1 MAGGRVT
8 LRAATAGVHG
18 LESATPMP
26 GYGSAFGRGLILG
39 AGAALLYAV
48 ARETMAPAR
57 QRSPADRLEADDA
70 DSQPTP
76 DRQQRHP
83 DQQLHTNRE
92 QHRIDWLHR
101 RGDER
106 LRQQAQAD
114 ERGRMI
120 DWDWAT
126 RVAVRTAGR
135 TPTLHPGARAQL
147 QAQYES
153 LLREIEQ
160 PIAAYTGNDLSLNN
174 TRVEVLDRAGW
185 IRANMVNFRALLQPV
200 EEFYA
205 ESVNQAGRQGSPA
218 ALQHGARLML
228 SSQVGVLVGY
238 LARRVLGQYDI
249 ALLSGEPATA
259 GGEPATT
266 SGQPV
271 PTGGRSPATDGGSA
285 TVGGRLYFVE
295 PNLQHVEHTLGV
307 PPDELRRWIALHEAT
322 HAHEFELHPWVRT
335 YLNASLRQYLR
346 LLIDDMRSRS
356 DESTLLTI
364 VNRFVGNIRHGHNVI
379 NALMTPQ
386 QRELMSRLQA
396 LMSLAEGYSNHVMNN
411 VGREL
416 LPNFDLL
423 HERVE
428 HRQRNRSRVEQVFL
442 RITGLSLKMEQYRL
456 GELFVDEVVKQ
467 RSIAF
472 ANRAWESLEALPS
485 EAEIRDPQRWIGRME
500 AARIG

>member
-1 MAGGRVT
+1 
-8 LRAATAGVHG
+8 
-18 LESATPMP
+18 MP

-48 ARETMAPAR
+48 ARETMAPTR
-57 QRSPADRLEADDA
+57 QRSPADRLQADDG
-70 DSQPTP
+70 DNPPTP
-76 DRQQRHP
+76 DRQQLP
-83 DQQLHTNRE
+83 TDQQLHTNGE
-92 QHRIDWLHR
+92 QHRIQRLHT
-101 RGDER
+101 RGDGR
-106 LRQQAQAD
+106 PRRRAQAD

-126 RVAVRTAGR
+126 NVAFRTAGR

-147 QAQYES
+147 QAQYEG

-185 IRANMVNFRALLQPV
+185 IRANMVNFRSLLQPV
-200 EEFYA
+200 EEFYS

-249 ALLSGEPATA
+249 ALLSAEPATA
-259 GGEPATT
+259 AGESAAAGGVPATT
-266 SGQPV
+266 GAEP
-271 PTGGRSPATDGGSA
+271 A
-285 TVGGRLYFVE
+285 TVGGKLYFVE
-295 PNLQHVEHTLGV
+295 PNLQQVEHTLGV
-307 PPDELRRWIALHEAT
+307 PPDQLRRWIALHEAT

-346 LLIDDMRSRS
+346 LLIDDMRSRG
-356 DESTLLTI
+356 DEGTLLTI
-364 VNRFVGNIRHGHNVI
+364 VNRFVANIRHGHNVI

-428 HRQRNRSRVEQVFL
+428 HRQRNRSQVEQVFL

-456 GELFVDEVVKQ
+456 GELFVDEVVKH
-467 RSIAF
+467 RSITF